1 MKGAQMRKSRFSE
14 EQITKILAE
23 GHAGA
28 STQDLCRKHGIAA
41 HTFYAWRKKYGS
53 MQGSEVRRLKELEA
67 TIVRLQ
73 RVVAKQAVELEAAQ
87 EIIKGKW

>member
-1 MKGAQMRKSRFSE
+1 MRKSRFTE

-23 GHAGA
+23 AHAGV
-28 STQDLCRKHGIAA
+28 STQDLCRKHGISG
-41 HTFYAWRKKYGS
+41 HTFYSWRKKYGS

-87 EIIKGKW
+87 EVIRGKW

>member
-1 MKGAQMRKSRFSE
+1 MRKSRFSE

-23 GHAGA
+23 GQAGA

-73 RVVAKQAVELEAAQ
+73 RVVAKQAVELEATQ
-87 EIIKGKW
+87 EVIRGKW